1 MARRVAEGQRSLGD
15 ALLHPG
21 LGQNRRLDRIG
32 ALLDWAAIERLLSG
46 IRRGEVGA
54 PPYPA
59 LLMFKA
65 LLLQQWYGLS
75 DPELE
80 EALTDRLSFRRFIGL
95 GTEQAG
101 PDHSTLWRFRQT
113 LEQAVLARQLFGEIT
128 RQLDTKGLVLRQG
141 TLIDAS
147 LIAAQSA
154 PPPPPA
160 EGTIE
165 PGSSK
170 LVGSAREPEADWT
183 RRGKQHHFGYKAHL
197 AVDQTSQL
205 VREAILTGASCNDTT
220 VADALIQGDEAAVYA
235 DKAYGT
241 QARHAALRQRGI
253 RDRIMQRANKH
264 HPELGPWAQR
274 RNRLIGHIRGR
285 VETLFATLKCHYGFR
300 RARYLTLARNQVALL
315 LACTAINLRRAL
327 MLTA

>member
-1 MARRVAEGQRSLGD
+1 
-15 ALLHPG
+15 
-21 LGQNRRLDRIG
+21 LGQNRRLERIG
-32 ALLDWAAIERLLSG
+32 SLLDWGALERLLSG

-59 LLMFKA
+59 LLMFKS

-80 EALTDRLSFRRFIGL
+80 EALTDRLSFRRFVGL

-113 LEQAVLARQLFGEIT
+113 LERAGLARQLFDEIT
-128 RQLDTKGLVLRQG
+128 RQLDGRGLVLRQG

-160 EGTIE
+160 DGTIE

-170 LVGSAREPEADWT
+170 LVGREREPDADWT

-205 VREAILTGASCNDTT
+205 VREAILTGASRNDTME
-220 VADALIQGDEAAVYA
+220 ADALIQGDEKAVYA
-235 DKAYGT
+235 DKAYDT
-241 QARHAALRQRGI
+241 QTRRTSLRQRHI
-253 RDRIMQRANKH
+253 RDRIMHRANKH
-264 HPELGPWAQR
+264 HPVLRFWAR
-274 RNRLIGHIRGR
+274 RHNQLIGQIRGR
-285 VETLFATLKCHYGFR
+285 VETLFATLKCRYGFQ

-315 LACTAINLRRAL
+315 LACSAINLRRAL
-327 MLTA
+327 VLTA